1 MKFINI
7 YHCFLHKIRDYYQ
20 QFNSLFFK
28 ENNKFSTKKTMANNN
43 NKF

>member
-1 MKFINI
+1 MNI
-7 YHCFLHKIRDYYQ
+7 YPHFLHKIRDNYQ